1 VNLAKSFA
9 GESQARTRYA
19 IYAERARKDGFA
31 YIANIF
37 EYIAGQELAHAN
49 MFLRHLNADTNQ
61 PPNNIVIDTGYPY
74 ESGDTLANLQGSSR
88 HEREEAE
95 LIYPPLRKTPSR
107 RVFCHCKAF
116 QDIASVETLHSGLE
130 EALHTA
136 MAQES
141 CITSKRPLYG
151 NAPTAAMKPARRS
164 LAHLPL
170 CAHNRGFVIRSR
182 HEILT
187 NKRFHQAESII
198 YKNNLW

>member
-1 VNLAKSFA
+1 MDITGSRTFVNLAKSFA

-95 LIYPPLRKTPSR
+95 QIYPAFAQDAQQEGFLPISKL
-107 RVFCHCKAF
+107 F

-136 MAQES
+136 MAQGKLYYSEMPAVWKCS
-141 CITSKRPLYG
+141 NCGYETSATEPWLIC
-151 NAPTAAMKPARRS
+151 
-164 LAHLPL
+164 PL
-170 CAHNRGFVIRSR
+170 CAHNRGFVIPQAAM
-182 HEILT
+182 
-187 NKRFHQAESII
+187 RF
-198 YKNNLW
+198 